1 MMLNAFLAVYKK
13 GYAAGLRRATAMPG
27 ERNAFQEAV
36 VLQTPTLGQ
45 STHDKQRDALELL
58 AAQQEALITLL
69 LAQVSAGART
79 TPEGGYSDR

>member
-1 MMLNAFLAVYKK
+1 MLNAFLAVYEK

-45 STHDKQRDALELL
+45 STHDKQHDALELL
-58 AAQQEALITLL
+58 AAQQEALITLW

>member
-1 MMLNAFLAVYKK
+1 MLNAILAVYEK
-13 GYAAGLRRATAMPG
+13 GYTAGLRRRATAMPG

-45 STHDKQRDALELL
+45 STHDKQRDSLELL
-58 AAQQEALITLL
+58 AAQQEALITLW